1 VRVVSLV
8 TCFGELFAE
17 FTNLAFI
24 TPNQNNLP
32 LLPERLDL
40 VQHRQEFLNHKTSI

>member
-1 VRVVSLV
+1 MDFHAVLLRIYVRVVSLV

-17 FTNLAFI
+17 FKNLAFI

-32 LLPERLDL
+32 LCAACRSD
-40 VQHRQEFLNHKTSI
+40 